1 MDQFDGVGATSQQPQ
16 VLSDK
21 FHKSTEV
28 NVLANIYLYNLFL
41 PQILKGSVKNVVRI
55 TSGIA
60 DIDWINNYEIEELAV
75 NAMSKA
81 ALNVVTAKFSAQ
93 YKREGVLFLSVC
105 AGLVDT
111 GHFVER
117 TVSPQF
123 FQSTLRFP
131 ANCN

>member
-1 MDQFDGVGATSQQPQ
+1 M
-16 VLSDK
+16 
-21 FHKSTEV
+21 
-28 NVLANIYLYNLFL
+28 LANIYLYNLFL